1 MCPPAGPEVPEVG
14 PSRRERTHS
23 RENSGDTSR
32 MVFMGMLARSFSSSL
47 VVMIAPAIALTAS
60 VAHAGTSGASVVTI
74 AIPFDAQSQTTSVRV
89 ARIADEV
96 YAFDPDAALLDLE
109 RVLEGGDPPWVDKLA
124 EAKQL
129 AQKGRQAMDALELS
143 VAADAFAGAVVN
155 YEQAVA
161 GLKDMTPLVEALA
174 QQGAV
179 YTLLSDARAAKA
191 SYARALALDPAYR
204 IEKGATSPKVS
215 AAFEAAMKEARAA
228 GQGSLTVYSTPGVAE
243 VWIDGV
249 FRGISPFT
257 VDIGAGR
264 HYVRVLRDGYLT
276 FATGVEVK
284 RGSEASVQASLR
296 PAARLAKLEELSVRV
311 PRNKESIKPVA
322 ELAAALQVDQLL
334 AVVVEDEN
342 GSVLLTATLVDGIS
356 GKQLARAS
364 RAFAPSDS
372 FFDRDVRT
380 WLDDKIRRVAGRNPD
395 APAPSVRPEGT
406 EGGGTAEVTQG
417 SLLPGEAEAV
427 ETPPAVTAGWALVVT
442 GGVLGVGSVA
452 TGLVSFSL
460 YDAYRNKLPSQLDPN
475 LEPIRST
482 WLTMSIITDAA
493 WILGAA
499 AATGGAVLLVNGYAE
514 MEAQEEV
521 VNP

>member
-1 MCPPAGPEVPEVG
+1 MSMLRRSLLVSVVVTVG
-14 PSRRERTHS
+14 C
-23 RENSGDTSR
+23 
-32 MVFMGMLARSFSSSL
+32 
-47 VVMIAPAIALTAS
+47 LTAS

-74 AIPFDAQSQTTSVRV
+74 AIHADAQSQTTAVRV
-89 ARIADEV
+89 ARLADEV
-96 YAFDPDAALLDLE
+96 YAFDPDAVLLDLE

-143 VAADAFAGAVVN
+143 VAADAFAGAMVN

-161 GLKDMTPLVEALA
+161 GLKDLTPLVEALA

-179 YTLLSDARAAKA
+179 YTLLSDNRAAKA

-204 IEKGATSPKVS
+204 LEKGAASPKVI
-215 AAFEAAMKEARAA
+215 AAFEGAMKDARAA
-228 GQGSLTVYSTPGVAE
+228 GQGSLTVYSTPVVAE

-249 FRGISPFT
+249 FRGIAPFT

-334 AVVVEDEN
+334 AVIVEDEN
-342 GSVLLTATLVDGIS
+342 GAALLTATLVDGVS

-364 RAFAPSDS
+364 RAFAPDDS

-395 APAPSVRPEGT
+395 APAPSIRPEGN
-406 EGGGTAEVTQG
+406 EGGGGVGGGTAEVTPG
-417 SLLPGEAEAV
+417 SLLPGQAEAV

-460 YDAYRNKLPSQLDPN
+460 YDAYRNKIPNQLDPN
-475 LEPIRST
+475 VEPIRST

-493 WILGAA
+493 WVLGAA

-514 MEAQEEV
+514 MRAQEEV

>member
-1 MCPPAGPEVPEVG
+1 M
-14 PSRRERTHS
+14 R
-23 RENSGDTSR
+23 R
-32 MVFMGMLARSFSSSL
+32 MVSMRMASL
-47 VVMIAPAIALTAS
+47 VVTATATVTVTVAVVTVAVAVLPAST
-60 VAHAGTSGASVVTI
+60 AHAGTSGASVVTI
-74 AIPFDAQSQTTSVRV
+74 AIPETPQSQTVAVRV
-89 ARIADEV
+89 ARLADEI
-96 YAFDPDAALLDLE
+96 YAYDPDAVLLDLE
-109 RVLEGGDPPWVDKLA
+109 RVLEGGDPPWVDKLN

-129 AQKGRQAMDALELS
+129 AQKGKQAMEALELS
-143 VAADAFAGAVVN
+143 VAADAYAGAVVS

-161 GLKDMTPLVEALA
+161 GLKDMTPLVETLA

-191 SYARALALDPAYR
+191 SFARALALDPAYR
-204 IEKGATSPKVS
+204 LEKGSTSPKVIS
-215 AAFEAAMKEARAA
+215 AFESATKEARAA
-228 GQGSLTVYSTPGVAE
+228 GQGSLTVYSTTGAAE

-296 PAARLAKLEELSVRV
+296 PAARFAKLEELSVRV
-311 PRNKESIKPVA
+311 PRNKESIKPIA

-334 AVVVEDEN
+334 AIVVEDEN
-342 GSVLLTATLVDGIS
+342 GSAFFTATLVDGIS

-364 RAFAPSDS
+364 RAFAPDDS

-380 WLDDKIRRVAGRNPD
+380 WLDDKIRRAAGRNPD

-406 EGGGTAEVTQG
+406 GAATEGGTAEVGPG
-417 SLLPGEAEAV
+417 SLLPGEAEAI

-460 YDAYRNKLPSQLDPN
+460 YDAYRNRLPSQLDPN

-493 WILGAA
+493 WVLGAA
-499 AATGGAVLLVNGYAE
+499 AAAGGTVLLVNGYAE
-514 MEAQEEV
+514 MSAQEEV

>member
-1 MCPPAGPEVPEVG
+1 
-14 PSRRERTHS
+14 
-23 RENSGDTSR
+23 
-32 MVFMGMLARSFSSSL
+32 MVSMGMLRVPFALGL
-47 VVMIAPAIALTAS
+47 VVTAASIASVAAS

-74 AIPFDAQSQTTSVRV
+74 AIPADGQSQTAAVRV
-89 ARIADEV
+89 ARLADEV
-96 YAFDPDAALLDLE
+96 YAYDPDAVLLDLE

-124 EAKQL
+124 EGKQL

-143 VAADAFAGAVVN
+143 VAADAFAGAIVS

-191 SYARALALDPAYR
+191 SYARALSLDPAYR
-204 IEKGATSPKVS
+204 IEKGSTSPKVVS
-215 AAFEAAMKEARAA
+215 AFEAAMKEARAA
-228 GQGSLTVYSTPGVAE
+228 GQGSLTVYSTTGAAE

-249 FRGISPFT
+249 FRGIAPFT

-276 FATGVEVK
+276 FATGVDVK

-342 GSVLLTATLVDGIS
+342 GSALLTATLVDGIS

-364 RAFAPSDS
+364 RAFAPNDS

-380 WLDDKIRRVAGRNPD
+380 WLDDKIRRAASRDPD
-395 APAPSVRPEGT
+395 APAPSVRADGNTPGD
-406 EGGGTAEVTQG
+406 GTAEPGPG

-452 TGLVSFSL
+452 MGLVSFNL
-460 YDAYRNKLPSQLDPN
+460 YDTYRNKLPSQLDQN

-482 WLTMSIITDAA
+482 WLTTSIITDAA
-493 WILGAA
+493 WVLGAA
-499 AATGGAVLLVNGYAE
+499 AVGGGALLLVNGYAE
-514 MEAQEEV
+514 MRAQEEV